1 MIRGK
6 ILITAGSILILA
18 AGGLCVYNL
27 AESRRAGESAAETL
41 AVLKSR
47 IPVQTE
53 PAAEPV
59 YPEAYI
65 YTESTAAAEPVQ
77 PIEAAGQMYCG
88 YLAIPAPDL
97 TLPVADTL
105 TDAAMKQSPCRYSG
119 SSGTHDL
126 ILAAHNYRSQFGR
139 IGHLAADD
147 MLYFTDCAGQ
157 ETAFR
162 VVQTEQLSGYDI
174 AEMLAGGGT
183 EWQLT
188 LFTCDLSGRS
198 RITVRAAEV
207 KT

>member
-1 MIRGK
+1 MRRGK

-27 AESRRAGESAAETL
+27 AESRKAGESAAETL

-47 IPVQTE
+47 IPAQTE
-53 PAAEPV
+53 PAAVLPE
-59 YPEAYI
+59 YPEKE
-65 YTESTAAAEPVQ
+65 TETAADAEPVQ
-77 PIEAAGQMYCG
+77 PIEAGGQLYCG
-88 YLAIPAPDL
+88 YLAIPALNL
-97 TLPVADTL
+97 TLPVADSL

-147 MLYFTDCAGQ
+147 LLYFTDCTGQ
-157 ETAFR
+157 ETVFR
-162 VVQTEQLSGYDI
+162 VVQTEQLSGNDI

-183 EWQLT
+183 EWHLT

-198 RITVRAAEV
+198 RITVRAEEV
-207 KT
+207 